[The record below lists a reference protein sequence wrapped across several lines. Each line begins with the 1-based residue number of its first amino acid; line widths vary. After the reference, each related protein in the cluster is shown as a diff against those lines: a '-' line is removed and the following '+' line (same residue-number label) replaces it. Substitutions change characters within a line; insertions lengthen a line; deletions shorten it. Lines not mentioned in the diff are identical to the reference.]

1 MTAAADDGAPAPEL
15 TGRQRK
21 HLRGLAH
28 GLESVVHVGSSGV
41 TDAVLAAVDVALAAH
56 ELVKVRLHEPL
67 DKHADADALAVGTRA
82 ALCGL
87 VGHVVILYRPH
98 PEKPRIVIPAKP

>member
-1 MTAAADDGAPAPEL
+1 MTPLSDGAPAPEL

-28 GLESVVHVGSSGV
+28 ALEPLVHVGSAGV
-41 TDAVLAAVDVALAAH
+41 TDAVLHAVDAALSAH
-56 ELVKVRLHEPL
+56 ELMKVRLHEPL
-67 DKHADADALAVGTRA
+67 DKHADAEALAAGTHA

-87 VGHVVILYRPH
+87 VGHVAILYRPN
-98 PEKPRIVIPAKP
+98 PEKPKVPLPAKP

>member
-1 MTAAADDGAPAPEL
+1 MTTEIVGETPRL

-28 GLESVVHVGSSGV
+28 GFEPLVYVGSAGV
-41 TDAVLAAVDVALAAH
+41 TDAVLAAVDGALLAH
-56 ELVKVRLHEPL
+56 ELVKVRLHAPVA
-67 DKHADADALAVGTRA
+67 KHDDATALAAGTGA

-87 VGHVVILYRPH
+87 LGHVVILYRPH
-98 PEKPRIVIPAKP
+98 PEKPRISLETA